1 MRAVNL
7 RSRKA
12 TSPVDLSLMID
23 DLRGNVQRGLWVQVT
38 LHIVI
43 ASQRVRAKRGAD
55 DRLHEAIQNLSAA
68 TVRIASSLQRKIAS
82 QFCRGLLAMTNR
94 QACVFISAAW
104 FARRFAQVLAPGI
117 EGAGNAGYMTG
128 THTTSPSALGS
139 RSRDAANSSIA
150 SRASTREDRGSA
162 SPDRAG
168 THADTHS
175 FPENRS

>member
-12 TSPVDLSLMID
+12 TSPVDLSLMVD

-38 LHIVI
+38 LRIVV

-55 DRLHEAIQNLSAA
+55 DRLREAIQNLSEA

-104 FARRFAQVLAPGI
+104 FARRFAQVLAPG
-117 EGAGNAGYMTG
+117 
-128 THTTSPSALGS
+128 
-139 RSRDAANSSIA
+139 
-150 SRASTREDRGSA
+150 DRGRRECRVHGWHPHDFA
-162 SPDRAG
+162 VRPWLAL
-168 THADTHS
+168 A
-175 FPENRS
+175 